1 MKTTVFESRTV
12 KGFTLI
18 EVVIVVF
25 IIGIVITFAT
35 LSVSQNSDRYIEDEA
50 KRLQQLIR
58 LATEEAVYRGSE
70 MSIFITSKGYNFARL
85 NGPKWEAIA
94 NDKLFRQREFPEAVS
109 IKLIVDEQEVDLEKK
124 DKPAQI
130 FLLSSG
136 EVMPA
141 FTIVLSGESE
151 LEYKITGSNTGEITY
166 QQPHSTDAF
175 GG

>member
-1 MKTTVFESRTV
+1 MNTTVLEGRTE

-58 LATEEAVYRGSE
+58 LATEEAVYRGNE
-70 MSIFITSKGYNFARL
+70 MSIFITSKGYNFAKL
-85 NGPKWEAIA
+85 NGPKWETISD
-94 NDKLFRQREFPEAVS
+94 DKLFREREFPDAIT
-109 IKLIVDEQEVDLEKK
+109 IKLIVDEQEVDLGNK

-141 FTIVLSGESE
+141 FTIVLSGESD
-151 LEYKITGSNTGEITY
+151 LEYRITGSNTGEITY
-166 QQPHSTDAF
+166 QQPHSNVAF